1 MSGRLWS
8 FLEYSVRSFGS
19 TNKTATKQNGRDSHN
34 CPRACFGSAVD
45 TIHDLRSGSPES
57 LAARAFAGFR
67 RVSKPGL
74 KTALTTGLT
83 TDRKNFD
90 FRPQR
95 GIIAKTEYPGVAEL
109 VPRHIWDVEIA
120 RSNRVTRTKN
130 PLKSMMNRSS
140 KNGQ

>member
-1 MSGRLWS
+1 MKTGR
-8 FLEYSVRSFGS
+8 
-19 TNKTATKQNGRDSHN
+19 
-34 CPRACFGSAVD
+34 
-45 TIHDLRSGSPES
+45 
-57 LAARAFAGFR
+57 
-67 RVSKPGL
+67 

-130 PLKSMMNRSS
+130 PLKSADFRGFLLIPCYCGAGVEELPNFVSACRYVPFID
-140 KNGQ
+140 